1 VHRHNFSCIFIQM
14 VCADYK
20 EIDIDE
26 ASVQSLTLYKV
37 LSSTGCSLPMGTL
50 GTLLEEV
57 V

>member
-1 VHRHNFSCIFIQM
+1 MHFHNLCCIFIQI
-14 VCADYK
+14 VSVDYK

-26 ASVQSLTLYKV
+26 ASVQNLTLYKV

-50 GTLLEEV
+50 GMLLEEV